1 MKSSAAVV
9 RNRAR
14 QRGRSP
20 PSAVSRTRSTYVA
33 RRVGAIVGYRCLN
46 NSLLGRVKQRGP
58 AFFTKWLYTATAR
71 GVHDHEIAAPVL
83 DNRVFTWINEKT
95 DMRLA
100 TGTPTTTPRTSL
112 R

>member
-1 MKSSAAVV
+1 M
-9 RNRAR
+9 
-14 QRGRSP
+14 
-20 PSAVSRTRSTYVA
+20 
-33 RRVGAIVGYRCLN
+33 GYRCLN

-83 DNRVFTWINEKT
+83 DNRVLTWINEKT